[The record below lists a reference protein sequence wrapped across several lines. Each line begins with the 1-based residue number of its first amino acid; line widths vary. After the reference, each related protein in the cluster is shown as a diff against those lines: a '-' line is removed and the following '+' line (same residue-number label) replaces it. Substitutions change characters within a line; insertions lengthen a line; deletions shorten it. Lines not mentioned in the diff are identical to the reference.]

1 MKKVG
6 VICEYNPLHNGHVY
20 HFNKVKEES
29 KADII
34 ICVMSSSFTQRGDL
48 SLFDKF
54 IKTKQALN
62 MGIDLVIELPL
73 IYTIERA
80 DIFASYSVK
89 LLNSLNVDEI
99 WIGSENNDPSIYEKY
114 YSNIKID
121 NKEDYSTSYKD
132 KSNIDLLSNDILGF
146 SYYKAIKDNSFN
158 IKLNTIKRI
167 ENNYLDSKANDSNI
181 QSALT
186 IRNNISDIEKYTPQY
201 VSADKDLILDENK
214 LFSLIKYKILSSD
227 KKDLKNIFFVDEGI
241 ENKLYDIKK
250 YNDLTSFIE
259 YLSNKRYSKSR
270 IKRMLIYV
278 LLNVTKSDAN
288 LALES
293 DLAVRILGYNDI
305 GKSYLKT
312 IKKDLVFY
320 TNIKNDINIVFDIEL
335 KASKILDS
343 VYNINLLDREMK
355 GPITK

>member
-6 VICEYNPLHNGHVY
+6 IICEYNPLHNGHIY

-62 MGIDLVIELPL
+62 MGIDLIIELPL

-99 WIGSENNDPSIYEKY
+99 WIGSENNDTSIYEKY
-114 YSNIKID
+114 YSNIQID

-214 LFSLIKYKILSSD
+214 LFSLIKYKILSSN

-241 ENKLYDIKK
+241 ENKLYDIKN
-250 YNDLTSFIE
+250 YNDLNSFIE

-288 LALES
+288 LALDS

>member
-6 VICEYNPLHNGHVY
+6 IICEYNPLHNGHVY

-121 NKEDYSTSYKD
+121 NKDDYSTSYKD

-214 LFSLIKYKILSSD
+214 LFSLIKYKILSSE

-241 ENKLYDIKK
+241 ENKLYDIKN

-288 LALES
+288 LAFDG

>member
-6 VICEYNPLHNGHVY
+6 IICEYNPLHNGHVY

-121 NKEDYSTSYKD
+121 NKDDYSTSYKD
-132 KSNIDLLSNDILGF
+132 KSSIDLLSNDILGF

-241 ENKLYDIKK
+241 ENKLYDIKN
-250 YNDLTSFIE
+250 YNDLTTFIE

>member
-6 VICEYNPLHNGHVY
+6 IICEYNPLHNGHVY

-89 LLNSLNVDEI
+89 LLNRLNVDEI
-99 WIGSENNDPSIYEKY
+99 WIGSENNNPSIYEKY
-114 YSNIKID
+114 YNNIQID

-241 ENKLYDIKK
+241 ENKLYDIKN

-288 LALES
+288 LALS